1 MFKKILAPIRGARE
15 DAVALEVGLQLASR
29 FGARLEVLYAAP
41 LNTASITI
49 DTAESEPADEVTRLQ
64 GTEVH
69 RTALALFSE
78 HIKKATSVPSRRDN
92 RGVSARFSAGNGG

>member
-1 MFKKILAPIRGARE
+1 MFKKILARIRGARE

-78 HIKKATSVPSRRDN
+78 HIKK
-92 RGVSARFSAGNGG
+92 GNIGTLA